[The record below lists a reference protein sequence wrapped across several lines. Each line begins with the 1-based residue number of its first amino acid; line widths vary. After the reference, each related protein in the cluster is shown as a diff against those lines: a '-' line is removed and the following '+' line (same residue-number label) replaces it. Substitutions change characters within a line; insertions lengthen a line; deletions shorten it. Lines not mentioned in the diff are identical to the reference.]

1 MTTIPP
7 TQNPRAYATHLLL
20 AWQAELL
27 ARHYQGIARPPKLL
41 DLIQTELAR
50 RKDAAIPDTK

>member
-7 TQNPRAYATHLLL
+7 TQNPRAYATRLLL

-27 ARHYQGIARPPKLL
+27 TRHYQGIARPPKLL

-50 RKDAAIPDTK
+50 RQAEAIPDTQ